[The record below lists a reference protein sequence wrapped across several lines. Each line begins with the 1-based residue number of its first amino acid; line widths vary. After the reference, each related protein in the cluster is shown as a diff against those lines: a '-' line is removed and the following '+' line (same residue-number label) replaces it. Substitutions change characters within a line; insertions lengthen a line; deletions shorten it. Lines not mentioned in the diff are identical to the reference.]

1 MSDDDLRHLAPAFAR
16 YLLPY
21 RRYVGEIRCADNVEN
36 YCRGLLSDEP
46 RKSVEPLALR
56 CGAAVRSLP
65 CFLKDGEWD
74 HFAMRDHHQRTA
86 GVALADEPDPDG
98 LGTIGLIDETSS
110 LKKGDQTPGVQRQYL
125 GCVGKVDNGIV
136 TVHLAATRGDLKVL
150 LDTDLFLPRRWDADR
165 ERCRKAGIPD
175 TVRYEPKWRQAFFQY
190 VRARQ
195 NGLRFDWLVFDE
207 GYGSKPDFLRA
218 LTAVG
223 QRFVGEVP
231 KTFSLAQ
238 TPTGKPRP
246 ANTWLVPTRRQGWKR
261 LRVEQATGGERFW
274 WYRSMR
280 GWVGGMRVRLI
291 VAMDRRSEEV
301 KYFVTNAADERP
313 VRVLRVA
320 FRRAVVEHLF
330 RLAKREVGLM
340 HYEGRHYR
348 GLMRHQIL
356 ALLTLGFVSLHT
368 AKLRKKTTQ

>member
-1 MSDDDLRHLAPAFAR
+1 MTDDDFRQLAPCFAR

-21 RRYVGEIRCADNVEN
+21 RRYVGEIRCAYNVEN

-46 RKSVEPLALR
+46 RKSIEPLALR
-56 CGAAVRSLP
+56 CGAAVRSLQ

-74 HFAMRDHHQRTA
+74 HLAMRDEHQRTA
-86 GVALADEPDPDG
+86 GKALAAEPDPEG
-98 LGTIGLIDETSS
+98 LGTIGLIDETSC

-125 GCVGKVDNGIV
+125 GCVGKLDNGIV

-150 LDTDLFLPRRWDADR
+150 LDSDLFLPQKWDRDR
-165 ERCRKAGIPD
+165 DRCRKAGIPD
-175 TVRYEPKWRQAFFQY
+175 DVRYAPKWRQAFFQY
-190 VRARQ
+190 VRARE
-195 NGLRFDWLVFDE
+195 NGLKFDGLVFDE
-207 GYGSKPDFLRA
+207 GYGGKPAFLRSLHA
-218 LTAVG
+218 LE

-231 KTFSLAQ
+231 TTFSLSQAASS
-238 TPTGKPRP
+238 KRRP
-246 ANTWLVPTRRQGWKR
+246 AREWLVPERRQGWKR

-280 GWVGGMRVRLI
+280 GWVRGMRVRLV
-291 VAMDRRSEEV
+291 VAVDRRSGEV
-301 KYFVTNAADERP
+301 KYFVTNAVGERP
-313 VRVLRVA
+313 QQILRVA

-330 RLAKREVGLM
+330 RLAKQEVGLM

-368 AKLRKKTTQ
+368 ARLRKKMPN